1 LQQDGAEKKEQL
13 SEEDAAVSCKRRC
26 KSWGHVH
33 GDGGYA
39 AKTTT
44 EVADDHC
51 KNDDVTLEL
60 FPLRPQ
66 GKASC

>member
-26 KSWGHVH
+26 KSWSHVL
-33 GDGGYA
+33 GDGRHA
-39 AKTTT
+39 ATPT

-51 KNDDVTLEL
+51 NNDDVTLEL

-66 GKASC
+66 GKAI